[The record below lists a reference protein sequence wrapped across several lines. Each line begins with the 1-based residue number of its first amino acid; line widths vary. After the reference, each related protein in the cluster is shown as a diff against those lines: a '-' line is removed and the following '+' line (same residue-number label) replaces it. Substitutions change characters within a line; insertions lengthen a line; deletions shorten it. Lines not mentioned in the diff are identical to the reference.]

1 MAINGQ
7 VFGPIL
13 YVLFLVAAQLIIR
26 YVLMHYGYRTGVSA
40 ISSLKENTKKVS
52 RAATIVGVTVV
63 GALAASMVN
72 LSIKTEI
79 VAGAAT
85 VQLQE
90 GVLDK
95 VMPKLL
101 PVSYTFL
108 ILYLIKKKVSPIYLV
123 LITLLVGVLGA
134 YLGIL

>member
-1 MAINGQ
+1 
-7 VFGPIL
+7 
-13 YVLFLVAAQLIIR
+13 
-26 YVLMHYGYRTGVSA
+26 
-40 ISSLKENTKKVS
+40 
-52 RAATIVGVTVV
+52 
-63 GALAASMVN
+63 MVN

-85 VQLQE
+85 VKLQE